1 MARELKY
8 REVGGGL
15 LTRIVVSGGGTV
27 NEAPRHR
34 LSDVDLKEDVEEFTV
49 SKIKRAVYI
58 AWICHTLNEPFNSTS
73 LIVRQRLRCIRL
85 DGVQED
91 TADKYQ

>member
-15 LTRIVVSGGGTV
+15 LTRIVVSGGGKV
-27 NEAPRHR
+27 NEVPRHR

-49 SKIKRAVYI
+49 ISKIKRAVYI
-58 AWICHTLNEPFNSTS
+58 AWICHTLNEPFNSTP
-73 LIVRQRLRCIRL
+73 LIVRLRLRCIRL
-85 DGVQED
+85 
-91 TADKYQ
+91 